1 MSAILSEFTLENF
14 KSYRTGRLPL
24 GPLTVLIGANAS
36 GKSNALEGLRFLSW
50 LAQGQ
55 KLTSIQ
61 HTVNAADRIVRG
73 RVADLCHRG
82 ESSFSVGCTLQA
94 SEWNQLTLVLTLRDG
109 DLHISSE
116 SITNT
121 ANQTKLYELDQPSQG
136 VGTDVSVAY
145 NNFARGR
152 NKPHIICSD
161 QMAIFMQLDSPATF
175 NGKHAQSQQVIPTT
189 VRDYQRVL
197 ENVLFLDPV
206 PARMREY
213 SFTTEKRLQGDGTN
227 LSSVLYRLWN
237 EAEANQQAILDF
249 IQSLP
254 EQAITGIDFLTGPRG
269 EVMVQL
275 QETFGAT
282 ERYCEAALLSDGTL
296 RVLAIAAAML
306 SATEGSL
313 VVIEEIDNGVHPSR
327 AEHLLTSIRAIAE
340 RRNLRVL
347 LSTHNPALMDALPD
361 AALGDVVFCYRD
373 PQDGN
378 SRLVKLGEIDDFP
391 GLVSQGPLG
400 QLVTTGVVDRFVK
413 SPITP
418 EERKQRAMNWLSSL
432 QSQPA

>member
-36 GKSNALEGLRFLSW
+36 GKSNALDGLRFLSW

-61 HTVNAADRIVRG
+61 HTVNEADRIVRG
-73 RVADLCHRG
+73 RVEDLCHRG
-82 ESSFSVGCTLQA
+82 ESSFSVGCTLQG
-94 SEWNQLTLVLTLRDG
+94 SEWNNLSMALTLRDG

-116 SITNT
+116 SVTNT
-121 ANQTKLYELDQPSQG
+121 ENQAKLYELDQPSQG

-152 NKPHIICSD
+152 NKPHIVCSD
-161 QMAIFMQLDSPATF
+161 QMAIFVQFDSPATF
-175 NGKHAQSQQVIPTT
+175 NGKHSQSQQVIPAT

-237 EAEANQQAILDF
+237 EEETNQQAILDF

-275 QETFGAT
+275 QESFGAT

-327 AEHLLTSIRAIAE
+327 AEHLLNSIRAIAE

-378 SRLVKLGEIDDFP
+378 SCLVKLGEIDDFP

-400 QLVTTGVVDRFVK
+400 QLVTTGVVDRFIK

-418 EERKQRAMNWLSSL
+418 EERKQRAMNWLATL

>member
-1 MSAILSEFTLENF
+1 MSALLSAFTLENF

-73 RVADLCHRG
+73 RIDDLCHRG
-82 ESSFSVGCTLQA
+82 KSSFSLGCVLQA
-94 SEWNQLTLVLTLRDG
+94 SEWNALFMTLTLRDG
-109 DLHISSE
+109 DLHISHE

-121 ANQTKLYELDQPSQG
+121 ENQTLYELDQPSQG

-145 NNFARGR
+145 NPFERGK
-152 NKPHIICSD
+152 NQPHIVCSD
-161 QMAIFMQLDSPATF
+161 QRAIFMQLDSPATF
-175 NGKHAQSQQVIPTT
+175 NAQYQQAQQVIPAT

-197 ENVLFLDPV
+197 ENILFLDPV
-206 PARMREY
+206 PARMRKY
-213 SFTTEKRLQGDGTN
+213 SFTTEKRLQDDGTN
-227 LSSVLYRLWN
+227 LSSVLYRLWH
-237 EAEANQQAILDF
+237 EADANQQAILDF

-254 EQAITGIDFLTGPRG
+254 EQSITGIDFLTGPRG

-275 QETFGAT
+275 QESFGAT

-327 AEHLLTSIRAIAE
+327 AKHLLTSIRAIAQ

-373 PQDGN
+373 LQEGH
-378 SRLVKLGEIDDFP
+378 SCLVKLGEIDDFP

-400 QLVTTGVVDRFVK
+400 QLVTTGVVDRFIK

-418 EERKQRAMNWLSSL
+418 EERKQRAMN
-432 QSQPA
+432 

>member
-61 HTVNAADRIVRG
+61 HTVNDADRIVRG
-73 RVADLCHRG
+73 RVDDLCHRG
-82 ESSFSVGCTLQA
+82 ESSFSVGCSLQG
-94 SEWNQLTLVLTLRDG
+94 SEWNHLSMTLTLRDG

-121 ANQTKLYELDQPSQG
+121 ENQVKLYELDQPSQG
-136 VGTDVSVAY
+136 VGTDVGVAY
-145 NNFARGR
+145 NNFSRGR
-152 NKPHIICSD
+152 NKPRIICSD
-161 QMAIFMQLDSPATF
+161 QMAIFVQLDSPATF
-175 NGKHAQSQQVIPTT
+175 NGRHAQSQQVIPAT

-269 EVMVQL
+269 EVMVKL
-275 QETFGAT
+275 QESFGAT

-327 AEHLLTSIRAIAE
+327 AEHLLASIRAIAE

-361 AALGDVVFCYRD
+361 AALGDVVFCFRD
-373 PQDGN
+373 PEDGN

-400 QLVTTGVVDRFVK
+400 QLVTTGVVDRFIK

-418 EERKQRAMNWLSSL
+418 EERKQRAMDWLASL

>member
-73 RVADLCHRG
+73 RVDDLCHRG
-82 ESSFSVGCTLQA
+82 ESSFSVGCSLQA
-94 SEWNQLTLVLTLRDG
+94 SEWNHISMTLTLRDG

-121 ANQTKLYELDQPSQG
+121 ANQAKLYELDQPSQG

-145 NNFARGR
+145 NNFSRGR

-161 QMAIFMQLDSPATF
+161 QMAIFVQLDSPATF
-175 NGKHAQSQQVIPTT
+175 NARHEQSQQVIPAT

-237 EAEANQQAILDF
+237 EAAANQQAILDF

-275 QETFGAT
+275 QESFGAT

-313 VVIEEIDNGVHPSR
+313 VVIEEIDNGVHSSR

>member
-24 GPLTVLIGANAS
+24 GPLTVLIGANDS

-73 RVADLCHRG
+73 RVDDLCHRG
-82 ESSFSVGCTLQA
+82 ESSFSVGCSLQA

-121 ANQTKLYELDQPSQG
+121 ANQAKLYELDQPSQG

-145 NNFARGR
+145 NNFSRGR

-161 QMAIFMQLDSPATF
+161 QMAIFVQLDSPATF
-175 NGKHAQSQQVIPTT
+175 NARHEQSQQVIPAT

-237 EAEANQQAILDF
+237 EAAANQQAILDF

-275 QETFGAT
+275 QESFGAT

-313 VVIEEIDNGVHPSR
+313 VVIEEIDNGVHSSR